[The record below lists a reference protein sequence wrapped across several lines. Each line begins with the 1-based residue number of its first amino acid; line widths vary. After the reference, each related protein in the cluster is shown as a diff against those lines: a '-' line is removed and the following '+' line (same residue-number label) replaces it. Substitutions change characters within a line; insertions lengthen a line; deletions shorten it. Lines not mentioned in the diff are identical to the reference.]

1 MNATSPEGLRPP
13 EREKDPM
20 PSPVILLADDE
31 VHITCVVSQRLSTA
45 GYTVSAAR
53 DGEEA
58 FELACKLRPD
68 LIITDLQMPRLSG
81 LELAVRLKRTPQTA
95 ATPLVMLTARGY
107 ILDEATLSQTNIR
120 RVLPKPFSARDV
132 LSLVTELA
140 GPAQRAEAA

>member
-1 MNATSPEGLRPP
+1 MLVRPQG
-13 EREKDPM
+13 EDPM
-20 PSPVILLADDE
+20 PSPVVLLADDE
-31 VHITCVVSQRLSTA
+31 VHITCVVSQKLQSA
-45 GYTVSAAR
+45 GYTVSAAH

-95 ATPLVMLTARGY
+95 STPLVMLTARGY
-107 ILDEATLSQTNIR
+107 ILEDEVIRQTNIKQ
-120 RVLPKPFSARDV
+120 VLAKPFSARDV
-132 LSLVTELA
+132 LALVVELA